1 MRKFILILAAGA
13 VSLSIPSFA
22 EARSGCQARAH
33 DRRVAGTVI
42 GGIGGA
48 VLGNAVSHRGGGA
61 LIGGL
66 GGAVIGNQLSRRSC
80 DRAGY
85 YYRHHHRTR
94 YSSSGYYTRRSNC
107 SVRDASYYND
117 RGVLVTRQVQTCR

>member
-1 MRKFILILAAGA
+1 MRKFVLILAAGA

-22 EARSGCQARAH
+22 EARSGCQQRAH

-48 VLGNAVSHRGGGA
+48 VLGNAVSRRGGGA

-80 DRAGY
+80 DGAGY
-85 YYRHHHRTR
+85 YYRHHRHTR
-94 YSSSGYYTRRSNC
+94 YSSSGYYTRRTNC